1 MSVLLVPLPSLVV
14 HEQVQDHS
22 ESSFSDL
29 HAVHIAKTSLMNMT
43 KIGAGKRESVCVHV
57 VINYCSIMCTIYM

>member
-43 KIGAGKRESVCVHV
+43 KIGAGERERENVCVCG
-57 VINYCSIMCTIYM
+57 N